1 MPKPT
6 RNDSPPTGIRRRRRS
21 TAADPLRKMSLR
33 LPESIASAIRQL
45 VETGEA
51 ASADAFIQD
60 ALVAHFRARRQNRVY
75 SGYAAAAADPAFI
88 AEMEETDRA
97 FDATV
102 ADGLR
107 ARKKK

>member
-6 RNDSPPTGIRRRRRS
+6 ANDSPPAGVRRRRRS
-21 TAADPLRKMSLR
+21 TVDDPLRKMSLR

-51 ASADAFIQD
+51 ASADAFIQE
-60 ALVAHFRARRQNRVY
+60 ALVAHFRARRRDRVY
-75 SGYAAAAADPAFI
+75 SAYAEAAADPAYV
-88 AEMEETDRA
+88 AEMEETARA

-102 ADGLR
+102 GDGLR
-107 ARKKK
+107 GRKK